1 MRMGSLRFLPQTSCP
16 EVSGVQGPTFPSVWP
31 PLPTLPTPQPPALE
45 SYLSSR
51 DSEGFSSSLSLL
63 LGRLLGRRGRFC
75 KGHIWGLGVGP
86 QELQNQGGFVNGG
99 WCGHPIWG

>member
-1 MRMGSLRFLPQTSCP
+1 MMGSLRFLPQTSCP
-16 EVSGVQGPTFPSVWP
+16 KCLESGD
-31 PLPTLPTPQPPALE
+31 PLPTLPSLQSPALE

-75 KGHIWGLGVGP
+75 PKCWVIGRRCCRRSERLVREGALKEP
-86 QELQNQGGFVNGG
+86 PLCRPES
-99 WCGHPIWG
+99 PS